1 MRRWAFNIAL
11 LCLLVLS
18 SCVTQRRC
26 MEKFPPDTVRVETVT
41 YRDTIIPVFVPGY
54 KPVFNWSVGGSVITS
69 SGTAHGQAWVI
80 HDTLFQKVWQTDT
93 TLQVKLDS
101 AIKVIDEKETEII
114 TIREREERSRMER
127 ILWQVIALAVIVLV
141 IVLIPRILRR
151 RS

>member
-1 MRRWAFNIAL
+1 MRRGVFNITL
-11 LCLLVLS
+11 LCFLLLS
-18 SCVTQRRC
+18 SCVTQKRC
-26 MEKFPPDTVRVETVT
+26 LEKFPPDTIRVETVT

-54 KPVFNWSVGGSVITS
+54 KPIFNWSVGGSVITS
-69 SGTAHGQAWVI
+69 SGTAHGQAWII

-101 AIKVIDEKETEII
+101 AIKVNYQKDTVIVTLKEMEQ
-114 TIREREERSRMER
+114 RSRMER